1 MCECYR
7 RSELSDTVKS
17 MLSTGYK
24 ERLKAE
30 YLQLL
35 ARKDE
40 LETLCCFWGKWELD
54 FNPTC
59 PRELYQKQLDAMNS
73 YLDVLRQ
80 RLNLEGVEL

>member
-7 RSELSDTVKS
+7 RSELSDTVKP
-17 MLSTGYK
+17 MLSADYK
-24 ERLKAE
+24 ERFKAE

-35 ARKDE
+35 IRKNK
-40 LETLCCFWGKWELD
+40 LERMCFFWDKGDLG

-80 RLNLEGVEL
+80 RAKLERVEL

>member
-7 RSELSDTVKS
+7 RAELSDTVKP
-17 MLSTGYK
+17 MLSADYK
-24 ERLKAE
+24 ERFKAE

-35 ARKDE
+35 IRKDK
-40 LETLCCFWGKWELD
+40 LETMCFFWDKGDLD

-59 PRELYQKQLDAMNS
+59 PRELYQKQLDAMSS

-80 RLNLEGVEL
+80 RAKLEGVEL